1 MKTDNESNQNSP
13 SQNLHQSSAPPLHS
27 FVDIRYPVYR
37 NTQWV
42 EAHCPKLSG
51 NVVQVNSF
59 CNDFLP
65 LKKAVTK

>member
-51 NVVQVNSF
+51 NVVQAS
-59 CNDFLP
+59 
-65 LKKAVTK
+65 

>member
-51 NVVQVNSF
+51 NVVQA
-59 CNDFLP
+59 
-65 LKKAVTK
+65 LKKAVSK